1 MSLTCICMSLIR
13 HPYVL
18 VCHSYVTRMYSYVTR
33 MCFYHEPTKQVLRCN
48 NSRCTSET
56 SLHSTQKNE
65 SRKSYQINT
74 ISTLGMKAI
83 GKGKNATLNLFAIL
97 NVSKTVIHVTWATN
111 TEQSLETSSEVTDSN
126 LEMAAKQVHSITN
139 NKRDNKFTG
148 AISDRTWDRR
158 GWQAKEGAVTTIA
171 KKTYKM
177 IDIARKTSCSGD
189 FLKNLKLRE
198 DNEMTDLE

>member
-1 MSLTCICMSLIR
+1 
-13 HPYVL
+13 
-18 VCHSYVTRMYSYVTR
+18 
-33 MCFYHEPTKQVLRCN
+33 
-48 NSRCTSET
+48 
-56 SLHSTQKNE
+56 
-65 SRKSYQINT
+65 
-74 ISTLGMKAI
+74 MKAI

-97 NVSKTVIHVTWATN
+97 NVSKTVIHVTWATI
-111 TEQSLETSSEVTDSN
+111 TEQLLETSSEVTDSN

-158 GWQAKEGAVTTIA
+158 RWQSKEGAVTTIA
-171 KKTYKM
+171 KKTCKM